1 MGFTDKLTYR
11 CHAKNI
17 SPDDE
22 SDKVY
27 MRKELTLLRA
37 IALSAGSIIGSGI
50 FVSPKGVLMHA
61 GSVGLSLILW
71 VACGIFSA
79 FGSLSYAEI
88 GVTVPKSGGIYS
100 YMHEAFGS
108 LISFLFVWTE
118 LVLRRPTSQCIAAL
132 ATVKYLLEPIFVGCD
147 VSPAT
152 TRLLALFVLIT
163 LTAINCWSV
172 TWAAHI
178 QNWMFYIKLVAL
190 GAIIVMGFVEIIKR
204 KGDVP
209 NFDSAFDGTTS
220 SVGEIGLAMY
230 SGLFAYA
237 GVEAINYSAEEL
249 KNVKRD
255 LPRTIYISIAIVTTA
270 YTLANIAYFTVLTKE
285 EVLTSNAVAAVF
297 AQRTMGPI
305 SIIMPIMVMCSV
317 MGSLNSNIF
326 TAGRLYFVSARDG
339 GHMPSVIGM
348 LSVHRYTPFPAMILC
363 SFITSVYL
371 LVFSDDIYS
380 LLDYYGFF
388 RWIVSSS
395 GIVALVYL
403 RWKKPDLP
411 RPLRFPMCVHI
422 VFLLGC
428 AALIITPIYLQPVK
442 SLTAACLL
450 LSGIPVYFLLI
461 YRKKKPDCCRSL
473 LGSITRYLQLI
484 MLVSPQDKSTYCSVL
499 E

>member
-326 TAGRLYFVSARDG
+326 TAGR
-339 GHMPSVIGM
+339 
-348 LSVHRYTPFPAMILC
+348 
-363 SFITSVYL
+363 
-371 LVFSDDIYS
+371 
-380 LLDYYGFF
+380 
-388 RWIVSSS
+388 WIVSSS